1 MSKNENQ
8 DFDKNLKEIKELSE
22 KLEESLKMPHIILYH
37 DKKQEKKKM
46 NVNIQIINMKEEGNY
61 ITLMVK

>member
-1 MSKNENQ
+1 MSKNENK

-46 NVNIQIINMKEEGNY
+46 NVNI
-61 ITLMVK
+61 

>member
-8 DFDKNLKEIKELSE
+8 DFDKNLKEIKEFSE

-37 DKKQEKKKM
+37 DKKQEKKNMK
-46 NVNIQIINMKEEGNY
+46 VNIQIINMKEEGNY
-61 ITLMVK
+61 ILL

>member
-37 DKKQEKKKM
+37 DKKQEKKNMK
-46 NVNIQIINMKEEGNY
+46 VNI
-61 ITLMVK
+61 